1 MEGETNRH
9 RDPNTHLEQDICIHI
24 FTVSSAMVG
33 VCLTVIGL
41 IRVVITL
48 GRADTLAD
56 DLLAGDALLF
66 LISCLLSYWA
76 LRSRSLRRMHR
87 LEKIADGIF
96 ILAMIGM
103 VIICALITYT
113 ISVPASTRRWL
124 KQLFEDPQP
133 IPAGLTLFRPSHPE
147 RRLGQ
152 LRINLSPALVVG
164 HRYLHL
170 LVRGVTAA
178 VGAGD
183 SNCIDASVAA
193 ALPLGSK

>member
-9 RDPNTHLEQDICIHI
+9 HDANTHLEQDISIHI

-113 ISVPASTRRWL
+113 ISA
-124 KQLFEDPQP
+124 
-133 IPAGLTLFRPSHPE
+133 PAGP
-147 RRLGQ
+147 
-152 LRINLSPALVVG
+152 
-164 HRYLHL
+164 
-170 LVRGVTAA
+170 
-178 VGAGD
+178 GAG
-183 SNCIDASVAA
+183 
-193 ALPLGSK
+193 

>member
-1 MEGETNRH
+1 MEGETNGQ

-48 GRADTLAD
+48 GSADTLAD

-76 LRSRSLRRMHR
+76 LRSRSVRRMHG

-103 VIICALITYT
+103 VIVCALITYT
-113 ISVPASTRRWL
+113 ISVPV
-124 KQLFEDPQP
+124 
-133 IPAGLTLFRPSHPE
+133 RP
-147 RRLGQ
+147 
-152 LRINLSPALVVG
+152 
-164 HRYLHL
+164 
-170 LVRGVTAA
+170 
-178 VGAGD
+178 GAG
-183 SNCIDASVAA
+183 
-193 ALPLGSK
+193 

>member
-9 RDPNTHLEQDICIHI
+9 RDSGTHLEQDICIHI

-113 ISVPASTRRWL
+113 ISVPA
-124 KQLFEDPQP
+124 
-133 IPAGLTLFRPSHPE
+133 RP
-147 RRLGQ
+147 
-152 LRINLSPALVVG
+152 
-164 HRYLHL
+164 
-170 LVRGVTAA
+170 
-178 VGAGD
+178 GAG
-183 SNCIDASVAA
+183 
-193 ALPLGSK
+193 

>member
-9 RDPNTHLEQDICIHI
+9 RDSSTHLEQDICIHI

-96 ILAMIGM
+96 IFAMIGM
-103 VIICALITYT
+103 VIICVLITYT
-113 ISVPASTRRWL
+113 ISVP
-124 KQLFEDPQP
+124 P
-133 IPAGLTLFRPSHPE
+133 RP
-147 RRLGQ
+147 
-152 LRINLSPALVVG
+152 
-164 HRYLHL
+164 
-170 LVRGVTAA
+170 
-178 VGAGD
+178 GAG
-183 SNCIDASVAA
+183 
-193 ALPLGSK
+193 